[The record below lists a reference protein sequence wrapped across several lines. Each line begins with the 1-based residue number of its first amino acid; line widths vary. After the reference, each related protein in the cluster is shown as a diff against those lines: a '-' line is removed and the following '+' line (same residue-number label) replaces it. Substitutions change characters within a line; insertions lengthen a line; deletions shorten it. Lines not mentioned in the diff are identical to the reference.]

1 MPSMTRRTALSA
13 AVGVLSSIAGC
24 AGLRDADSFPIQRSW
39 YTRISDPSSVAMA
52 QDGRLLT
59 GSHSPFRD
67 RPLVA
72 GLDSQTGENNW
83 TVTVAKARN
92 HPSPSITGRPT
103 QSRRLKRWLPS
114 MWPRVSLSGN
124 ARARADR
131 CARPRRRRVCPIPLD
146 DRIAVPISG
155 TEDDVPD
162 RLVGVSRADGE
173 TLFTHSLSA
182 SLSGAP
188 GTATDGVVVPLI
200 DGRVLF
206 LDQTGTT
213 RWTRDIDASL
223 SSVGVVDGTAY
234 LGAATE
240 ELLAIDTT
248 TGEIN
253 WRSSLANTV
262 FARPLVTADRVYVGG
277 ADYTLRAFDAVSGQP
292 VWRDELANAVTHG
305 PLQVDDRLVT
315 LVGGTRRVRGPS
327 GTIPFSP
334 TVLYVHEQDGTR
346 VQEVRLDE
354 HSFDGGSVEWAQ
366 SAGETVYLG
375 QTFGLTR
382 IAPEAIIDA

>member
-1 MPSMTRRTALSA
+1 
-13 AVGVLSSIAGC
+13 
-24 AGLRDADSFPIQRSW
+24 
-39 YTRISDPSSVAMA
+39 
-52 QDGRLLT
+52 
-59 GSHSPFRD
+59 
-67 RPLVA
+67 
-72 GLDSQTGENNW
+72 
-83 TVTVAKARN
+83 
-92 HPSPSITGRPT
+92 
-103 QSRRLKRWLPS
+103 
-114 MWPRVSLSGN
+114 
-124 ARARADR
+124 
-131 CARPRRRRVCPIPLD
+131 
-146 DRIAVPISG
+146 
-155 TEDDVPD
+155 
-162 RLVGVSRADGE
+162 
-173 TLFTHSLSA
+173 
-182 SLSGAP
+182 
-188 GTATDGVVVPLI
+188 VVVPLI

>member
-83 TVTVAKARN
+83 TVTVAKGEK
-92 HPSPSITGRPT
+92 SPIAVDNGQAYAISKAETMVAVDVATGESVWQRP
-103 QSRRLKRWLPS
+103 LAPIDA
-114 MWPRVSLSGN
+114 PDPGVVEF
-124 ARARADR
+124 A
-131 CARPRRRRVCPIPLD
+131 PIPLD

-262 FARPLVTADRVYVGG
+262 FERPLVTADRVYVGG